1 VRDEIRM
8 IRPGFYLGRAYLD
21 RGFAL
26 NFTLYDKATDD
37 RRAKISS
44 SHRQGA
50 GRLLARDTGGHSS
63 PPLPDR
69 PRPA

>member
-1 VRDEIRM
+1 M

-37 RRAKISS
+37 KARQDFVNGGKVRKDCWPGTQTRSVVDAKRSWRLKLS
-44 SHRQGA
+44 LRQI
-50 GRLLARDTGGHSS
+50 
-63 PPLPDR
+63 
-69 PRPA
+69 

>member
-8 IRPGFYLGRAYLD
+8 IRPGLYLGRAYLD

-37 RRAKISS
+37 KAREEFVKTGKVQEDCWPGTQARTVVAAATAK
-44 SHRQGA
+44 A
-50 GRLLARDTGGHSS
+50 AY
-63 PPLPDR
+63 
-69 PRPA
+69 